1 MMKKSEEK
9 KGKKERKKRNRQ
21 KSNVGQGKAADDIDS
36 LYSTCDDTAD
46 PGVLYAGSK
55 TDETYFRRYA

>member
-1 MMKKSEEK
+1 MMKKNEEK
-9 KGKKERKKRNRQ
+9 KGKKRDRQ
-21 KSNVGQGKAADDIDS
+21 KSNVGQGKAADDNDS